1 VNKTI
6 EQDKAENIE
15 IKLLL
20 EGVYEQYGYD
30 FREYS
35 SESLRRRIRELIR
48 HEGLTSV
55 SVLQNELL
63 RNPDFMDR
71 LVLQLSVN
79 ITSMFRDPEYFAS
92 IRNKIIPRLRTYPF
106 IRIWIAGCGSGE
118 EVYSLAILLEEEG
131 LLSHSRI
138 YATDINDVVLKQA
151 KEGIYP
157 IGKMQ
162 EYSTN
167 YQKSGGSRS
176 FSEFYTANY
185 DRAVFRQSL
194 KEHIVFAQHNLVT
207 DGPFNTFNLVLC
219 RNVLIYFNDA
229 LTERVLR
236 LLQTSVEMFGFLG
249 LGVKESL
256 QFTQV
261 EKDFEVVDSTNK
273 LYKKIR

>member
-1 VNKTI
+1 MNKTI